1 MTASVPFLSVYHW
14 QLPANMRLSLH
25 TIICCCVFTTVLPL
39 VKGATGET
47 NASLRKR
54 SRVWLQSHMKRD
66 LRSRLVTGDDQHF
79 GGPQQDRLAKTLPT
93 PSSFGPNIRSRRST
107 SSQSG
112 CLLITCIYHD
122 LFYRLSLTKK
132 NAQTDTTAP
141 KSKMGPGGFGRR
153 RRSLLDATQLIL
165 ETGMHRWSTETGQ
178 RVSNPKNT
186 HTVA

>member
-1 MTASVPFLSVYHW
+1 MQKSRYETFW
-14 QLPANMRLSLH
+14 ILH
-25 TIICCCVFTTVLPL
+25 TEHIMCCQARLNSTSKAVNLPL
-39 VKGATGET
+39 
-47 NASLRKR
+47 
-54 SRVWLQSHMKRD
+54 
-66 LRSRLVTGDDQHF
+66 F
-79 GGPQQDRLAKTLPT
+79 
-93 PSSFGPNIRSRRST
+93 SSFGPNIRSRRST

-165 ETGMHRWSTETGQ
+165 ETGTHRWSTETGQ
-178 RVSNPKNT
+178 RVSNPKST
-186 HTVA
+186 HMVA